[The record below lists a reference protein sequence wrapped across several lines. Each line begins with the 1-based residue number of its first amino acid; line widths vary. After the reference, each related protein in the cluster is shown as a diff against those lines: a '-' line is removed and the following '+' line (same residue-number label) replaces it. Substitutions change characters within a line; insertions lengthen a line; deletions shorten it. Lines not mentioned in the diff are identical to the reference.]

1 VGGEVTHR
9 WNLLAR
15 VDEAFVTYNCV
26 AKGGKSFR
34 NTERFAFAGDKIG
47 RIDVYFGA
55 AYQDGVFMRQSE
67 H

>member
-1 VGGEVTHR
+1 
-9 WNLLAR
+9 
-15 VDEAFVTYNCV
+15 VTYNCV

-34 NTERFAFAGDKIG
+34 NTECLAFAGDKIN

-55 AYQDGVFMRQSE
+55 ASQDGVFMRRSK